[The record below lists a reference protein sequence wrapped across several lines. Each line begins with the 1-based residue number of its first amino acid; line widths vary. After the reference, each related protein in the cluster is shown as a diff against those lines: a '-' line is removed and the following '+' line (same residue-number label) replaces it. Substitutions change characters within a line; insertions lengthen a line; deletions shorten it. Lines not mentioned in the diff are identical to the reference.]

1 LGELRQSSLAIGRQR
16 CLVALEAA
24 ELTAVTVF
32 HASAIGIEIL
42 AAAAKDHQ
50 FLAGRDD
57 AIMVGDVSGASAAA
71 GCFAGALE
79 FGSSAAADAFAFA

>member
-1 LGELRQSSLAIGRQR
+1 MGRQR

-50 FLAGRDD
+50 LLARRDD
-57 AIMVGDVSGASAAA
+57 ADNGWRCLGRAAA